1 MKKIFALIAA
11 ATAAAAIIQSCTKA
25 EANEPDEPEVYLVV
39 AADANFMRFA
49 DQDSIGIYLDKSRD
63 AGFNHILLDVKP
75 IYGKVLYRSDYLPY
89 LDFIEGVTPEP
100 LGRDWDYLQTFID
113 ECHSRGMRLSASF
126 SVMPCGS
133 PYWQRGMCFL
143 GQIPDSLLCVEY
155 RPDKTSGDMR
165 DTRKAAAFLNPAH
178 PDVRETSMKMIME
191 LVRRYDIDGFSLDY
205 CRYPDAES
213 DFSDFSR
220 REFEKYIGHSVDN
233 WPADVLDYDSEG
245 NLVDGPY
252 ARQWW
257 AWRAKV
263 ISDFVREASDSI
275 HAAKPDVDVEYW
287 AATWIH
293 AIHRNGQN
301 WASPRSSWPM
311 AYSFGSPEY
320 QATGF
325 APYVDVFAAGAYLE
339 RVYGPDDNESMEY
352 AYTRADSLLHGDCKL
367 VGSLYAV
374 NHDTVASNINNL
386 YNACTMSLRKTGNL
400 RICDLC
406 HIERM
411 GSWSE
416 VRRAID
422 DYKASCK
429 EK

>member
-1 MKKIFALIAA
+1 
-11 ATAAAAIIQSCTKA
+11 
-25 EANEPDEPEVYLVV
+25 
-39 AADANFMRFA
+39 
-49 DQDSIGIYLDKSRD
+49 
-63 AGFNHILLDVKP
+63 
-75 IYGKVLYRSDYLPY
+75 
-89 LDFIEGVTPEP
+89 
-100 LGRDWDYLQTFID
+100 
-113 ECHSRGMRLSASF
+113 
-126 SVMPCGS
+126 
-133 PYWQRGMCFL
+133 
-143 GQIPDSLLCVEY
+143 
-155 RPDKTSGDMR
+155 
-165 DTRKAAAFLNPAH
+165 
-178 PDVRETSMKMIME
+178 
-191 LVRRYDIDGFSLDY
+191 
-205 CRYPDAES
+205 
-213 DFSDFSR
+213 
-220 REFEKYIGHSVDN
+220 
-233 WPADVLDYDSEG
+233 
-245 NLVDGPY
+245 
-252 ARQWW
+252 
-257 AWRAKV
+257 
-263 ISDFVREASDSI
+263 
-275 HAAKPDVDVEYW
+275 
-287 AATWIH
+287 
-293 AIHRNGQN
+293 
-301 WASPRSSWPM
+301 M